1 MKYLLDTH
9 TLLWLFFEPAKLSPN
24 VTSILKSKKN
34 KLNISIVTFWE
45 IATKVKIGKLTLSG
59 LYLVDIKNECKKL
72 KINILPVSFNNTQEY
87 LSLPLFKNH
96 RDPFDR
102 MLIATSIN
110 DSLPLLS
117 CDSRLPQYVNSGLSY
132 IW

>member
-1 MKYLLDTH
+1 MKYLMDTH
-9 TLLWLFFEPAKLSPN
+9 TLLWFLFSPANLSTD
-24 VTSILKSKKN
+24 VTVILGNKKN
-34 KLNISIVTFWE
+34 ELNVSIVTFWE
-45 IATKVKIGKLTLSG
+45 IATKVKIGRLTLSG
-59 LYLVDIKNECKKL
+59 LSLSDIKNECKKL
-72 KINILPVSFNNTQEY
+72 KIHILPISFNNILKY

-96 RDPFDR
+96 KDPFDR

-117 CDSRLPQYVNSGLSY
+117 CDSKLPQYVNSGLKY